1 MTKDNIALT
10 LSTEELKRFG
20 NAIGI
25 SDFDIL
31 DEATTRYQLKKHLPG
46 LTSHKPDIAADGN
59 EAQLTDLMTIVRCF
73 SPESIVQIIYYTMDK
88 NEIAAFAST
97 FIHLIDGTCRVK

>member
-1 MTKDNIALT
+1 MTKNNITLT

-31 DEATTRYQLKKHLPG
+31 DEETTRYQLKKHLPG
-46 LTSHKPDIAADGN
+46 LTSHKPDIASDGN
-59 EAQLTDLMTIVRCF
+59 EITNLMTIVRRF
-73 SPESIVQIIYYTMDK
+73 SPESIAQIIYYTMDK

>member
-1 MTKDNIALT
+1 MKKDNIALT

-31 DEATTRYQLKKHLPG
+31 DEETTRYQLKKHLPG
-46 LTSHKPDIAADGN
+46 LTSKKPDISADGN
-59 EAQLTDLMTIVRCF
+59 EITNLMTIARCF
-73 SPESIVQIIYYTMDK
+73 SPESIAQILYYTMDK

-97 FIHLIDGTCRVK
+97 FVHLIDGTCRVK